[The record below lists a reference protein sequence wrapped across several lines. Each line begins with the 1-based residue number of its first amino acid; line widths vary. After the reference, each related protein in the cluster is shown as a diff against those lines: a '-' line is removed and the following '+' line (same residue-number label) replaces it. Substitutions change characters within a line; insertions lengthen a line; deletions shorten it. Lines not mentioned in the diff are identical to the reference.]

1 MFQKVNV
8 PILGVAENMSWF
20 EDAAGKKLPLFGAGG
35 GAITAELLGT
45 TLLGQVPLYP
55 EIRAGGD
62 CGLPVVVNDP
72 ASKPAQVFRE
82 IAQTLLAKLKL

>member
-1 MFQKVNV
+1 V

-20 EDAAGKKLPLFGAGG
+20 EDANGKRQALFGEGG
-35 GAITAELLGT
+35 GAATAEALGT

-62 CGLPVVVNDP
+62 CGMPVVINSPD
-72 ASKPAQVFRE
+72 SKPAQTFRS
-82 IAQTLLAKLKL
+82 IAETLLVRLKV